1 MASGERAGGHAR
13 VACASV
19 HAPVSSSWQNQRQRD
34 IFGAKPG
41 KKPWAEA
48 MAGIQ
53 FWVTSFGL
61 DVRASTA
68 YSST

>member
-1 MASGERAGGHAR
+1 MESELE
-13 VACASV
+13 VMLVSL
-19 HAPVSSSWQNQRQRD
+19 APVCMPPCQVLGKTRDREIFLGQNQ
-34 IFGAKPG
+34 A

-68 YSST
+68 YSSA